1 MTIAYWCVFAA
12 ALLPYACTT
21 LAKWRGGEL
30 RYDNHAP
37 RDFLAKLEGW
47 RKRADWAQLNSFEAF
62 PAFAAAVIMAQLQA
76 APQGTVDALAGAFV
90 VVRIVF
96 CASYVADLPR
106 LRSLCWGLGFTCT
119 ILLFLSAAG
128 VQINA

>member
-1 MTIAYWCVFAA
+1 MTAAYWCVFAA

-21 LAKWRGGEL
+21 LAKWRGQL

-37 RDFLAKLEGW
+37 REYLTKLEGW

-62 PAFAAAVIMAQLQA
+62 PAFAAAVIMAQLQG

-90 VVRIVF
+90 ALRFAFCSFYVF
-96 CASYVADLPR
+96 DRPL
-106 LRSLCWGLGFTCT
+106 LRSLCWGLAFSCT

-128 VQINA
+128 AFANA